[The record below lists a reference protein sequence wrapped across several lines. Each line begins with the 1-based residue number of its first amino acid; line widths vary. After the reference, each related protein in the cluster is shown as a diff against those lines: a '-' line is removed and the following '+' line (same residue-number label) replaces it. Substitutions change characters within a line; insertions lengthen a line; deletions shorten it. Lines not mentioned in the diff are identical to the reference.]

1 MKVCLSLVC
10 KKCKHGFELSTDYP
24 LAEDAKQDVK
34 RCPNCGSESIR
45 QTFRSFLRNGPVLD
59 RIHPTPA
66 DVGPTAEA
74 GGKRRGRAA
83 PRAHISAYCLVA
95 RACVK
100 ATVI

>member
-59 RIHPTPA
+59 PDTS
-66 DVGPTAEA
+66 DT
-74 GGKRRGRAA
+74 GGCRA
-83 PRAHISAYCLVA
+83 YG
-95 RACVK
+95 
-100 ATVI
+100 